1 MSDSRERRSAPV
13 ELRAKGRRLE
23 GYAALYSVPATIN
36 GGFTEIIC
44 EGAFRGSLSGDVLA
58 LQDHDPSKV
67 LGRTRSGTLRL
78 SEDKRGLHFDLDLP
92 ETSHGRDV
100 LELATR
106 GDIGGMSFGFEAL
119 DEKWTNDMR
128 ELRSIRL
135 HEISVVS
142 SWPAYPDTIVNIRA
156 RTLQVLPLKLALA
169 RRYLTTL
176 GDQP

>member
-1 MSDSRERRSAPV
+1 MSDNRERRSAPL
-13 ELRAKGRRLE
+13 ELRALGRRLS
-23 GYAALYSVPATIN
+23 GYAATYGVPAKIGT
-36 GGFTEIIC
+36 FTEIIKA
-44 EGAFRGSLSGDVLA
+44 GAFRNSLSGDVLA

-92 ETSHGRDV
+92 DTSHGRDV
-100 LELATR
+100 LALAER

-128 ELRSIRL
+128 ELRAVRL

-142 SWPAYPDTIVNIRA
+142 SWPAYEGTIVSIRA
-156 RTLQVLPLKLALA
+156 RTLQVLPLKLAMA
-169 RRYLTTL
+169 RRYLITL

>member
-1 MSDSRERRSAPV
+1 MSDTRERRSAPIEV
-13 ELRAKGRRLE
+13 RAQGRRLS
-23 GYAALYSVPATIN
+23 GYAATYGVPAKI
-36 GGFTEIIC
+36 GPGFTEIIAP
-44 EGAFRGSLSGDVLA
+44 GAFRNSLSGDILA

-78 SEDKRGLHFDLDLP
+78 SEDSRGLHFDLDLP
-92 ETSHGRDV
+92 DTSHGRDV

-128 ELRSIRL
+128 ELRAIRL

-156 RTLQVLPLKLALA
+156 RSLQALPLKLALA
-169 RRYLTTL
+169 QRYLEAL
-176 GDQP
+176 GGKP